1 MSVVRHGAPASRAQ
15 ATLQER
21 IEAQVIARFAPE
33 SAGTFYNAFY
43 TAYTWSN
50 LLMSLLAG
58 WLVDRI
64 GVRRCAIIFPACCL
78 FGQGMCAPS
87 HPPSWARACTP
98 HPTRPTSTHVRCSR
112 CHGCAAIRYAL
123 GPTMYWLQPRN
134 QYIIMFGGRFVF
146 GLGGGAVTIVQNV
159 ILAKWF
165 RADELATAFGCVLA
179 TSRLASVANYDVT
192 NIIYAFVCP
201 LPPRRALALRLGLR
215 DPSSSTP

>member
-1 MSVVRHGAPASRAQ
+1 
-15 ATLQER
+15 
-21 IEAQVIARFAPE
+21 
-33 SAGTFYNAFY
+33 
-43 TAYTWSN
+43 
-50 LLMSLLAG
+50 
-58 WLVDRI
+58 
-64 GVRRCAIIFPACCL
+64 
-78 FGQGMCAPS
+78 
-87 HPPSWARACTP
+87 
-98 HPTRPTSTHVRCSR
+98 
-112 CHGCAAIRYAL
+112 
-123 GPTMYWLQPRN
+123 MYWLQPRN